1 MALIVDLVQGNGGRH
16 VPRQGPS
23 EFADAGYCGH
33 SFNQGVIRFHDSQT
47 GPMFRESVFAAFPEI
62 KRMDRQAVVLAFDW
76 QGCQYLTAKLR
87 GEREL
92 MVLKA
97 DIGVGT
103 LEPLAPVVTLAA
115 ILKAP
120 DMQRYFYGE
129 RFDEWRALVDRPGS
143 QLSFTDCVDFQ
154 VPLFLGGEDTAQNMQ
169 LTDMDV
175 AWTIGGQLLAGTRSL

>member
-47 GPMFRESVFAAFPEI
+47 GPMFRESVFAA
-62 KRMDRQAVVLAFDW
+62 RQADVLAFDW

-120 DMQRYFYGE
+120 DMQRYFY
-129 RFDEWRALVDRPGS
+129 
-143 QLSFTDCVDFQ
+143 
-154 VPLFLGGEDTAQNMQ
+154 
-169 LTDMDV
+169 
-175 AWTIGGQLLAGTRSL
+175 